1 MRKVTNYAFICVTAL
16 IFSFWVES
24 ALNQELDGVIKDQ
37 IIELVTVE
45 GVRDRLYQAGELK
58 DSISKTELVNAQ
70 QLKDQQASS
79 LIDALQSAIGI
90 RVSNECS
97 MCGAKRVMINGL
109 KGEHTNVL
117 VDGIP
122 VHTMISGFY
131 GLDAVSMTGVG
142 SIEIARGA
150 GASLISPEA
159 IGGTINLVSKI
170 PTKNQMELDL
180 SKGEGGYE
188 KFALMLAGINSD
200 GTSQGSLVIQSDAR
214 NQFDGDHNG
223 VSESPYLDNKSVTIN
238 GSHDFNYSTNVRLR
252 LNHTNSEVF
261 GGPMLGGIAES
272 ISLALSSFDQG
283 SSVNLFNGNDV
294 NERYIGEPWETAEWV
309 STERQEL
316 VFSLLHDFD
325 SPLNATFSVAD
336 ISHIQDSFYEGIDYF
351 ADDAMRYIDARF
363 NYDLSDQHFLTFG
376 ADNRSESMRSVSR
389 ALVNNPDYM
398 SDSFDYDVL
407 GIYIQDSWTPND
419 KFNAEFA
426 LRFDQIEANFISNT
440 DKTKEIDQILMSPR
454 VDMRYRHGEDWES
467 RWSFGRGYRAPLSFF
482 ESDHGILDAEKGYLV
497 DITEPE
503 RSIGVNYSLNYAAN
517 KTVSTLSFART
528 KVDNLATLDKTAS
541 GVPVLTQLPDTA
553 VVDAFDWVVSYQWT
567 PFINLGFSAEVYNYN
582 SNFMQSFAIAPI
594 EKRVTLNGLF
604 DRQNWRISAAVSY
617 IADRNLIDYDYSGFD
632 NKDGSGLKPKIAPAY
647 INTDMKVSY
656 KISNTTKVY
665 FGALNL
671 FDYNQAADESS
682 PLLFDEAG
690 GYDVT
695 YIFAPLRGRTAY
707 FGFDLDFG

>member
-180 SKGEGGYE
+180 SKGEGGYQ

-261 GGPMLGGIAES
+261 GGPILGGIAES

-582 SNFMQSFAIAPI
+582 SNFIQSFAIAPI

-617 IADRNLIDYDYSGFD
+617 IADRNLIDYDYGGFD

>member
-1 MRKVTNYAFICVTAL
+1 
-16 IFSFWVES
+16 
-24 ALNQELDGVIKDQ
+24 
-37 IIELVTVE
+37 
-45 GVRDRLYQAGELK
+45 
-58 DSISKTELVNAQ
+58 
-70 QLKDQQASS
+70 
-79 LIDALQSAIGI
+79 
-90 RVSNECS
+90 
-97 MCGAKRVMINGL
+97 
-109 KGEHTNVL
+109 
-117 VDGIP
+117 
-122 VHTMISGFY
+122 
-131 GLDAVSMTGVG
+131 
-142 SIEIARGA
+142 
-150 GASLISPEA
+150 
-159 IGGTINLVSKI
+159 
-170 PTKNQMELDL
+170 
-180 SKGEGGYE
+180 
-188 KFALMLAGINSD
+188 
-200 GTSQGSLVIQSDAR
+200 
-214 NQFDGDHNG
+214 
-223 VSESPYLDNKSVTIN
+223 
-238 GSHDFNYSTNVRLR
+238 
-252 LNHTNSEVF
+252 
-261 GGPMLGGIAES
+261 
-272 ISLALSSFDQG
+272 
-283 SSVNLFNGNDV
+283 
-294 NERYIGEPWETAEWV
+294 
-309 STERQEL
+309 
-316 VFSLLHDFD
+316 
-325 SPLNATFSVAD
+325 
-336 ISHIQDSFYEGIDYF
+336 
-351 ADDAMRYIDARF
+351 MRYIDARF

-582 SNFMQSFAIAPI
+582 SNFIQSFAIAPI

-617 IADRNLIDYDYSGFD
+617 IADRNLIDYDYGGFD

>member
-180 SKGEGGYE
+180 SKGEGGYQ

-419 KFNAEFA
+419 KFNAEFV

-582 SNFMQSFAIAPI
+582 SNFIQSFAIAPI

-617 IADRNLIDYDYSGFD
+617 IADRNLIDYDYGGFD

>member
-180 SKGEGGYE
+180 SKGEGGYQ

-617 IADRNLIDYDYSGFD
+617 IADRNLIDYDYNGFD

>member
-180 SKGEGGYE
+180 SKGEGGYQ

-407 GIYIQDSWTPND
+407 GIYIQDSWTQND

>member
-180 SKGEGGYE
+180 SKGEGGYQ

-617 IADRNLIDYDYSGFD
+617 IADRNLIDYDYGGFD

>member
-180 SKGEGGYE
+180 SKGEGGYQ

-482 ESDHGILDAEKGYLV
+482 ESDHGILDAEKGYFV

-617 IADRNLIDYDYSGFD
+617 IADRNLIDYDYGGFD

>member
-180 SKGEGGYE
+180 SKGEGGYQ

-261 GGPMLGGIAES
+261 GGPILGGIAES

-582 SNFMQSFAIAPI
+582 SNFIQSFAIAPI

>member
-70 QLKDQQASS
+70 QLQDQQASS

-180 SKGEGGYE
+180 SKGEGGYQ

-419 KFNAEFA
+419 KFNAEFV

-582 SNFMQSFAIAPI
+582 SNFIQSFAIAPI

-617 IADRNLIDYDYSGFD
+617 IADRNLIDYDYGGFD

>member
-180 SKGEGGYE
+180 SKGEGGYQ

-582 SNFMQSFAIAPI
+582 SNFIQSFAIAPI

-617 IADRNLIDYDYSGFD
+617 IADRNLIDYDYGGFD